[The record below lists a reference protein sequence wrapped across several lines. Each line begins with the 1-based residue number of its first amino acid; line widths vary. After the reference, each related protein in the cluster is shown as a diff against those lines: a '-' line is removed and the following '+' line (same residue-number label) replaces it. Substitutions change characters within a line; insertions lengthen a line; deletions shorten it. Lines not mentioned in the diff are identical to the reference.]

1 MSALI
6 SSTRMFATEELTLG
20 MIAFQRTNSLPAAL
34 IAVSASMLIRASG
47 SILNRE
53 MRA

>member
-6 SSTRMFATEELTLG
+6 VSTRMFATEELTLG
-20 MIAFQRTNSLPAAL
+20 MIAFQRTNSLPTAL
-34 IAVSASMLIRASG
+34 MAVSASMLVRAAR

-53 MRA
+53 MRS